1 MDRKEEKTMTIN
13 IDVEALREAVKNE
26 CYAAAFG
33 GGFGGA
39 LMESFDADRADAQE
53 LADMAQRWG
62 IDVRRFETD

>member
-1 MDRKEEKTMTIN
+1 MEIS

-26 CYAAAFG
+26 CCAAAFG

-39 LMESFDADRADAQE
+39 LMESFDADNAGPQE

-62 IDVRRFETD
+62 IDVFRFESEE